1 MYKILLPL
9 ASLAAGATIGSI
21 LTVNASLDIAKYLS
35 IAILAALDSVLGGA
49 RALLED
55 TYDSLI
61 MLSGFF
67 VNALLAMALAF
78 LGDQIGIDMFMAA
91 TICFALRIFS
101 NLAFIRRDVIVN
113 WRTKNAA
120 RQAAKNR
127 QKNMVNPPI
136 RLISAPKAAK
146 PEHPE
151 SPQSN
156 LENTIYDLVIDS
168 AALEPEEP
176 KDAPQP
182 EPDIDQTPVK
192 VKAIISQSKA
202 AAEDADKS
210 DKTDK
215 ADKSEKPENKAED
228 KAEEKHA

>member
-21 LTVNASLDIAKYLS
+21 LTVNASLDVAKYLS

-101 NLAFIRRDVIVN
+101 NLAFIRRDIIVN
-113 WRTKNAA
+113 WRAKNAA
-120 RQAAKNR
+120 RQAAKN
-127 QKNMVNPPI
+127 KPAVNPPI
-136 RLISAPKAAK
+136 RLISAPKAVK
-146 PEHPE
+146 PEHQE
-151 SPQSN
+151 APQSN

-168 AALEPEEP
+168 AALEPEEL
-176 KDAPQP
+176 KDPAPAEP
-182 EPDIDQTPVK
+182 EIDQTPVK
-192 VKAIISQSKA
+192 VKAIVSPSKT
-202 AAEDADKS
+202 AAEDPDKTE
-210 DKTDK
+210 KTDK
-215 ADKSEKPENKAED
+215 ADKTEKADNKPEEN
-228 KAEEKHA
+228 HA